1 MRVLHSPYHLRHQ
14 RHCSPRLVTQ
24 YRSRLQQTAP
34 AGKLHAEKRQ
44 PIVAFAHFIDWQ
56 NVRMIEARRSLGFT
70 PETRQRLLRIGVIR
84 QNSFQCHD
92 AARMPLPR
100 PINHAHPT
108 APDFFNDLIVAYAPI
123 GVTYIEFSKQVIK
136 RFLFR
141 RSFGGQIAFMPI
153 DANAC
158 GEHAAKTKTSPN
170 ARCRSALWASKG
182 LVWHPC

>member
-1 MRVLHSPYHLRHQ
+1 MQDPLPMRVLHRLRHLRHQ
-14 RHCSPRLVTQ
+14 RHRS
-24 YRSRLQQTAP
+24 SRLATQCRGRVQQTAP

-108 APDFFNDLIVAYAPI
+108 APDFFKDLIVAYAPI
-123 GVTYIEFSKQVIK
+123 GVTHI
-136 RFLFR
+136 
-141 RSFGGQIAFMPI
+141 
-153 DANAC
+153 
-158 GEHAAKTKTSPN
+158 
-170 ARCRSALWASKG
+170 
-182 LVWHPC
+182 